1 ASAQSQNLTSPGCV
15 DVAGFQKCQDA
26 ATAATAAC
34 LSHADGDLSQTETLA
49 CGCTNYVENYNCY
62 ASHCWNRAS
71 ELLVNE
77 CEYQT
82 YIVEYLVGCP
92 AAKLPV
98 PYFPTPDN
106 SPDACSC
113 NLGEVYL
120 AINGSIQQGATC
132 SSNASSGDPFQAT
145 QEIQGCECCEISAGF
160 SSIYGI
166 CPTTDPTLIGLSNVN
181 QLETILDTPFDT
193 CGSYLSEF
201 PCGSKLGFTPV
212 AGGTFYGPDDLPA
225 SGTATLSNLG
235 GTVTSPAS
243 GAVFTYTNGGDG
255 IAYTISAAN
264 VKDSGSGSEPQTT
277 TAGGGSSGNSANTS
291 SSTSTETGSST
302 GGST

>member
-1 ASAQSQNLTSPGCV
+1 M
-15 DVAGFQKCQDA
+15 
-26 ATAATAAC
+26 
-34 LSHADGDLSQTETLA
+34 
-49 CGCTNYVENYNCY
+49 
-62 ASHCWNRAS
+62 
-71 ELLVNE
+71 NE

-132 SSNASSGDPFQAT
+132 SSNVSSGDPFQST

-160 SSIYGI
+160 SRLVSLNKYKNTSTGIIDLLMLNSIYGI

-212 AGGTFYGPDDLPA
+212 AGGTFYGPDNLPA

-255 IAYTISAAN
+255 VVYTISAAN
-264 VKDSGSGSEPQTT
+264 VKGSGSGSETQTT
-277 TAGGGSSGNSANTS
+277 TAAGGSSGNNANTS
-291 SSTSTETGSST
+291 QSTATPTATGSST
-302 GGST
+302 AGSTKTGWGNKVEFNWKLLISTVVWTLGYAVL